1 MINVADYISLILE
14 KKGWNRTRLMNEL
27 IKIESKIGDRRSDLK
42 TIKEYLEGVLPFR
55 PKILDKW
62 EIALGLKEGALMSM
76 VAPPITKDGK
86 DELKRTLE
94 TLRKVRREL

>member
-1 MINVADYISLILE
+1 MINVSDYISLILE
-14 KKGWNRTRLMNEL
+14 KKGWTRTRLSEKL
-27 IKIESKIGDRRSDLK
+27 RDIEIKLGDRRTDK
-42 TIKEYLEGVLPFR
+42 DTISKYLNGELPFR
-55 PKILDKW
+55 PKILAKW
-62 EIALGLKEGALMSM
+62 EIALGLKEGTLMNM